1 MFSWEI
7 KEMQK
12 KLIVNADDFGYSTA
26 VNQAIIK
33 AFEQGILTSCSLMVA
48 EPGFEEAVELAR
60 SHPKLAVGLHL
71 VLICGRSV
79 LPPSEIPH
87 LVDKTGN
94 FSTDPFPTGVKYYF
108 SSAVRSE
115 LRKEIYAQ
123 VEKFASTGLP
133 FSHIDGHLHLH
144 MHPTVF
150 SILAEAAEKYGVKRV
165 RLPREVLSHTLHLR
179 TRNLPMKLVWWTV
192 FSLLCRY
199 ANKQLKNRG
208 FATTQRVY
216 GLLESGAM
224 TEDFWLGILPQI
236 TTEINEIYCH
246 PEISSLA
253 PGSSNLQGEEELAAL
268 LSKKIQAKLQE
279 QNFQLIN
286 YFDLDK
292 EKGSQR
298 EISPAQVRN

>member
-1 MFSWEI
+1 
-7 KEMQK
+7 MQK

-48 EPGFEEAVELAR
+48 EPGFQEAVELAR
-60 SHPKLAVGLHL
+60 SRPNLGVGLHL

-87 LVDKTGN
+87 LVDKAGN
-94 FSTDPFPTGVKYYF
+94 FSNDPFPTGVKYYF
-108 SSAVRSE
+108 SSAAKDE
-115 LRKEIYAQ
+115 LRREIYAQ

-133 FSHIDGHLHLH
+133 FSHIDGHLHMH

-150 SILAEAAEKYGVKRV
+150 TILAEAAEKYGVKRV
-165 RLPREVLSHTLHLR
+165 RLPREVLMHTLRLR
-179 TRNLPMKLVWWTV
+179 KRNLPMKLIWWTV

-199 ANKQLKNRG
+199 ADKQLKGRN
-208 FATTQRVY
+208 FSTTQKVY

-246 PEISSLA
+246 PEISALA
-253 PGSSNLQGEEELAAL
+253 PNSPNLQGEEELVAL
-268 LSKKIQAKLQE
+268 LSQNIRAKLQE
-279 QNFQLIN
+279 QNFKLIN

-292 EKGSQR
+292 EKGNR
-298 EISPAQVRN
+298 GTISPT